1 MSEGSPTNPPPTKLP
16 EQDLSPAQEK
26 KLEAILEKGV
36 EKIPPEQFPNLFRDT
51 LIAFIERGTGP
62 RIDPE
67 TLKIAAATLEKDNEN
82 KFQYLV
88 KKLETDA
95 NTKND
100 DREFDK
106 EKFRSTT
113 KLLWPIVLA
122 IIVVILGLI
131 SSGIYLAAIGKET
144 LGFSI
149 LSATLAALF
158 SYLGGLGTPRFWDK

>member
-1 MSEGSPTNPPPTKLP
+1 MSEGSPTNPPASKPP
-16 EQDLSPAQEK
+16 EQDLSPTQEK

-36 EKIPPEQFPNLFRDT
+36 EKIPPDQFPNLFRDT

-95 NTKND
+95 KTKND

-122 IIVVILGLI
+122 VIVVILGLI
-131 SSGIYLAAIGKET
+131 ASGIYLAATGRET